1 MPYSELNNC
10 INKHYPSDKERI
22 KQLEVMLVYTQET
35 EDPDKRQNAVAEL
48 FQQYPKAHKII
59 CG

>member
-1 MPYSELNNC
+1 MPNTELDKC
-10 INKHYPSDKERI
+10 IDEYYKNDRERI
-22 KQLEVMLVYTQET
+22 ELLEVMLIYTQET
-35 EDPDKRQNAVAEL
+35 EETDKRQNAVAEL